1 MCIHTLLIELKYYYE
16 YKKKEGLQEELS
28 QFFNLNGGKYKKV
41 IPTFSEQDQS
51 LNRKSYQRS
60 NRDRTSDVI
69 NIYFIILYII
79 KN

>member
-1 MCIHTLLIELKYYYE
+1 MIELKYYFE

-28 QFFNLNGGKYKKV
+28 QNFNLNGSKYKKV
-41 IPTFSEQDQS
+41 IQMFSELDQS
-51 LNRKSYQRS
+51 LNQKSDQRS
-60 NRDRTSDVI
+60 NRGQTSDVI